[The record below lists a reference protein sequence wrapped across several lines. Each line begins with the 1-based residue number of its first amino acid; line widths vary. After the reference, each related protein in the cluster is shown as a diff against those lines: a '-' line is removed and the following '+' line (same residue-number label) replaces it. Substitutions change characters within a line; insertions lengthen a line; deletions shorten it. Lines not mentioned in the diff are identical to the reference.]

1 MDINL
6 LDIYHR
12 TTFSI
17 QETHVAILLESREID
32 IKILLKQVSRFLTED
47 WSVIL
52 FVTDEVFFYYESL
65 CNSVNNSIQVK
76 RLTYHLTSQ
85 SDYNK
90 IMLSLNFWKELKDFE
105 KVLIFQADCMIYR
118 HGIEQFYNY
127 DYIGAPWP
135 TSLGTEVLV
144 GNGGFSLRTISSV
157 IYCLE
162 HLNEIQIKPYA
173 QYELNANKLDGL
185 QPEDIIFS
193 HGMKQFKFCIPDATI
208 AKYFSIETVEHNKQ
222 CIGSHQLDRFNPELS
237 KELLY
242 QSIMPYYVD
251 KQFHIDNHR
260 AGWNYVMNHCKPIFK
275 NQNGIYFHTWTD
287 IDYISLNQFGIGN
300 RPWIGL
306 VHFTPNSFHHYNT
319 FSNIDNFL
327 NHPNFIKDINHC
339 KGIFTLSVYMKDY
352 VKKHLVS
359 MGYPNLIVDALYHP
373 TEIVSTLF
381 DPEQIPFIDTIISL
395 GSQLRRNTTIFL
407 LHTPIRKIWLSGRTT
422 DKSYDLLF
430 DECKEIQLDFSALRN
445 KPVSIQS
452 VSNEEYDTLLLNSF
466 VLIDVYEASA
476 NNALIECIVRN
487 QPCFVR
493 RHPAIVEYIGASYP
507 LLFDTIL
514 ELEMMLENK
523 ELIRSA
529 YDYLV
534 DNPYLKERLTM
545 ESFVR
550 DILNSPITRGVL
562 CI

>member
-1 MDINL
+1 
-6 LDIYHR
+6 
-12 TTFSI
+12 
-17 QETHVAILLESREID
+17 
-32 IKILLKQVSRFLTED
+32 
-47 WSVIL
+47 
-52 FVTDEVFFYYESL
+52 
-65 CNSVNNSIQVK
+65 
-76 RLTYHLTSQ
+76 
-85 SDYNK
+85 
-90 IMLSLNFWKELKDFE
+90 
-105 KVLIFQADCMIYR
+105 
-118 HGIEQFYNY
+118 
-127 DYIGAPWP
+127 
-135 TSLGTEVLV
+135 
-144 GNGGFSLRTISSV
+144 
-157 IYCLE
+157 
-162 HLNEIQIKPYA
+162 
-173 QYELNANKLDGL
+173 
-185 QPEDIIFS
+185 
-193 HGMKQFKFCIPDATI
+193 
-208 AKYFSIETVEHNKQ
+208 
-222 CIGSHQLDRFNPELS
+222 
-237 KELLY
+237 
-242 QSIMPYYVD
+242 MPYYVD
-251 KQFHIDNHR
+251 KQFHLNGHR

-275 NQNGIYFHTWTD
+275 NQNGIYFHTWSD
-287 IDYISLNQFGIGN
+287 VDYISNNQFSIGN

-306 VHFTPNSFHHYNT
+306 VHFTPIHFHYY
-319 FSNIDNFL
+319 SIEYNIDNFF
-327 NHPNFIKDINHC
+327 NHPNFIKDIHHC

-352 VKKHLVS
+352 VKKHLVL

-373 TEIVSTLF
+373 TEMVSTLF
-381 DPEQIPFIDTIISL
+381 DPEQIPVINTLISL

-407 LHTPIRKIWLSGRTT
+407 LHTPIRKIWLSGKTT

-430 DECKEIQLDFSALRN
+430 DECREFQLDFSALRN

-550 DILNSPITRGVL
+550 DILNSPITSAL
-562 CI
+562 Q